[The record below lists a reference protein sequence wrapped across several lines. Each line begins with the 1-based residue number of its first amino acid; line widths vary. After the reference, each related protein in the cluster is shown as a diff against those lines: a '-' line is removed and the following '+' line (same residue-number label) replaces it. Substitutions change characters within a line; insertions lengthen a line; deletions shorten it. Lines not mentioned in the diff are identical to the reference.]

1 MKRSWLFC
9 ALLGGA
15 LLALAACAP
24 ISPDFVESA
33 SAPVG
38 GPASASA
45 SAAAATGD
53 LSVTLDGGISGTAHL
68 PQGAGPFPTVLL
80 LHGFG
85 SYKDEVGNMYKDLA
99 AALGEAGIASLRIDF
114 RGFGKSDGDTGAT
127 TVGGQVEDAV
137 TAYNWLTEQEWVDS
151 ERIGVQ
157 GFSLGGAVAS
167 IVAAE
172 HPAWFKSLTTWS
184 SSGDLVKDFADLN
197 EARAIAEERGI
208 VGIDLGWRTIVL
220 KKEFFDSLAQYNV
233 RDAVLSFPGA
243 YFTIAGEEDFS
254 AEYAP
259 DFAQNAIASP
269 SQVWIVPGG
278 DHIYQV
284 LSGDNTMAN
293 SVIDATVTWYE
304 EVLQ

>member
-1 MKRSWLFC
+1 MKRSWLSI

-15 LLALAACAP
+15 LFALAACAP
-24 ISPDFVESA
+24 IAPDFVESA
-33 SAPVG
+33 PAPMPT
-38 GPASASA
+38 PAAMQS
-45 SAAAATGD
+45 GD
-53 LSVTLDGGISGTAHL
+53 VPVTLDGGISGTAYI

-85 SYKDEVGNMYKDLA
+85 SSKDEVGNMYKDLA

-137 TAYNWLTEQEWVDS
+137 TAYNWLVDQEWVDS

-172 HPAWFKSLTTWS
+172 HPEWFQSLTTWS
-184 SSGDLVKDFADLN
+184 SSGDLVKDFADLD
-197 EARAIAEERGI
+197 EDKAIAEERGV
-208 VGIDLGWRTIVL
+208 VGIDLGFRTIVL
-220 KKEFFDSLAQYNV
+220 KKDFFDSLTQYNV

-243 YFTIAGEEDFS
+243 YFTIAGEDDFS

-293 SVIDATVTWYE
+293 SVIDATVIWYE